1 MRIKCKLIKVGN
13 KSLMVVI
20 PTKIVE
26 GYGWKAGNIISV
38 ELDAVP
44 ISTIPTTDISTPIA
58 NIFAPSGFFDNKK
71 EEEIVEE
78 IKNE

>member
-1 MRIKCKLIKVGN
+1 MKIKCKLIKVGN

-38 ELDAVP
+38 ELDAIP
-44 ISTIPTTDISTPIA
+44 ISTIPTTDVSAPIA
-58 NIFAPSGFFDNKK
+58 NMFAPSGFFDNKK
-71 EEEIVEE
+71 DEKITEVEDD
-78 IKNE
+78 